1 MEFVNLIMP
10 AALGVVMLSLG
21 MTLTADDFRRVMQY
35 PRAVLIALFCQTLLL
50 PLVCFFLVQLFEL
63 PADLAVGLMLLAA
76 SPGGAVA
83 NVLSHLGDGDLAL
96 NITLT
101 AVNSVLSIVTL
112 PIILAASLAYF
123 MNEGQM
129 IPPQY
134 GKIIQVFTIIVGPVV
149 IGMVLRW
156 KFSALATR
164 LDKPVKIFATL
175 FLFMV
180 AIVAITRAWP
190 TIVEYFAELG
200 AAVISF
206 CAISL
211 VVGYWAPRLVKL
223 DHRQSLAI
231 SMEIGMHN
239 GALAITIALSPLM
252 LNSPVMAAAPSMYGV
267 LSLFIAIG
275 FLMLVRGLHRRAL
288 AA

>member
-1 MEFVNLIMP
+1 MEALNLILP
-10 AALGVVMLSLG
+10 IALGVVMLSLG
-21 MTLTADDFRRVMQY
+21 LTLTAEDFRRVMQY

-50 PLVCFFLVQLFEL
+50 PLICFLLVQVFKL

-112 PIILAASLAYF
+112 PLILALSLIYF
-123 MNEGQM
+123 TNEGRV
-129 IPPQY
+129 IAPQF
-134 GKIIQVFTIIVGPVV
+134 GKFLQVFTIIVGPVV
-149 IGMVLRW
+149 IGMLLRW
-156 KFSALATR
+156 KFTAFALR
-164 LDKPVKIFATL
+164 LDKPVKIFASL
-175 FLFMV
+175 FLLLV
-180 AIVAITRAWP
+180 ATAAIVRAWP
-190 TIVEYFAELG
+190 TIVQYFAELG

-206 CAISL
+206 CVISL
-211 VVGYWAPRLVKL
+211 FVGYWAPRLVKL

-252 LNSPVMAAAPSMYGV
+252 LNNPVMAAAPSMYGV
-267 LSLFIAIG
+267 LSLFIAG
-275 FLMLVRGLHRRAL
+275 AFMLVLRALHRRDAR
-288 AA
+288 